1 MEINEITEKIIGSAY
16 RVSNTL
22 GTGFLEKVYENAMA
36 HDVSKSGLQVQQ
48 QVPIRVFYDGIV
60 VGEYS
65 ADLFVE
71 ELVIV
76 EFKVVRAL
84 DDIHMAQCLNY
95 LRATGMPVCLLINF
109 GRPRIEVKRIIP
121 NDLWRTPKP

>member
-1 MEINEITEKIIGSAY
+1 M
-16 RVSNTL
+16 
-22 GTGFLEKVYENAMA
+22 YENALA

-48 QVPIRVFYDGIV
+48 EVPIWVFYDGIV

-76 EFKVVRAL
+76 EFKLVRAL